1 MHRETFH
8 RIRAGLGNRLLGQGD
23 RTVEERNYRNLMLS
37 GLWFGPIEGGIFNY
51 LPVFLARLG
60 ASASVISLL
69 TSLPSFLGIITYL
82 PGGAYVERQRNLV
95 RVLVQAV
102 LLSRVVYPLIILAP
116 LIVPGHLLPP
126 VIAILWT
133 LASLPAAIHMPAF
146 AALMQRAI
154 PAPRRAKFNGTRW
167 GLMSLISGAM
177 IALYGFL
184 LDRTAFPLGYQIVFM
199 ISFGASLVNL
209 YYFNK
214 VEIAPIEHTPAGA
227 VHQPAGE
234 TAARPNV
241 RGQLGRLRRFLLDFT
256 AYPAFIRFNISSFSF
271 RLALMMPAG
280 LYSIYWVQE
289 LHANDSWIGLRGTAG
304 YAALVLGYA
313 LWGRMANRIGHRA
326 LLLICGLISALY
338 PVTTA
343 WAPSVE
349 WLLLAAAFWGITISG
364 VDIGLFDMMLI
375 SAPAGRMPSFA
386 AFANVMNNIALAVGP
401 LLGAGLA
408 GLIGIRTAL
417 LLIGGLQLAA
427 TAGFLLLPNH
437 EQEKATAH

>member
-1 MHRETFH
+1 MHMQTFH
-8 RIRAGLGNRLLGQGD
+8 KIRAGLGTLLLGHGG

-37 GLWFGPIEGGIFNY
+37 GFWFGPIDGGIFNY

-69 TSLPSFLGIITYL
+69 TSAPSFLGIITYL

-95 RVLVQAV
+95 RVLVHAV
-102 LLSRVVYPLIILAP
+102 FLSRAVYPLIVLAP
-116 LIVPGHLLPP
+116 LIVPGHILPP

-154 PAPRRAKFNGTRW
+154 PAQRRAKFNGTRW
-167 GLMSLISGAM
+167 GLMSLVSGAM
-177 IALYGFL
+177 IALFGFL

-199 ISFGASLVNL
+199 VSFGASLMNL

-214 VEIAPIEHTPAGA
+214 VEVAPVEYTPAGA
-227 VHQPAGE
+227 VRQPAGE
-234 TAARPNV
+234 TAARPSV
-241 RGQLGRLRRFLLDFT
+241 RGQLGRLRGFLLDFT
-256 AYPAFIRFNISSFSF
+256 AHPAFIRFNISSFSF

-349 WLLLAAAFWGITISG
+349 WLPLAAAFWGITISG

-375 SAPAGRMPSFA
+375 SAPVGRMPSFA

-408 GLIGIRTAL
+408 GLLGIRTAL
-417 LLIGGLQLAA
+417 LVVGGLQLAA

-437 EQEKATAH
+437 EQEQATAH